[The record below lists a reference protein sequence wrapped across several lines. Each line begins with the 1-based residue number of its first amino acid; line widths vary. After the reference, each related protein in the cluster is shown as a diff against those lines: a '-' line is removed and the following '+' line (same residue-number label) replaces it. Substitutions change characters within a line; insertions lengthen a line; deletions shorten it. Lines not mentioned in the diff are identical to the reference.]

1 MNYEFYLINSLTNK
15 RLNQMTSHANDILTI
30 I

>member
-15 RLNQMTSHANDILTI
+15 RLSQLTSQAINIRTNI
-30 I
+30 